1 MHPRARRAF
10 ATPPRAPPYPPPPS
24 PRNGAHLGIYAG
36 LLHVRRAG
44 SGARSARARA
54 PGLAEGSARALHAHA
69 RALRPRARA
78 SFGSAAAMR
87 SEARLGARRAAAVA
101 VGRPRALRAHADV
114 GGGHD
119 GGPLLH
125 GEAPLSSPK
134 RLNQIRVSVLQ
145 I

>member
-10 ATPPRAPPYPPPPS
+10 ASPPRAPPSPPPPS

-36 LLHVRRAG
+36 LLHVRRAD

-54 PGLAEGSARALHAHA
+54 PCLAEGGARPLH
-69 RALRPRARA
+69 PRARA